1 MAPILGHAELLGWVR
16 RRWPQER
23 VWAGRRGLPARHRP
37 GWNRRVRR
45 RHDRAS
51 WEVKLL
57 VDHRERLVAERTPGQ
72 ATGWAAAGPNLEQA
86 TSRRPGSSQRH
97 STAWLTNA
105 AQEASR
111 VSIVCQAQVAGIGS
125 LTAPARQ
132 LDRERCHRVARS
144 APKLLALPGGR
155 TLTTANPTHRRHRRR
170 GTGPSAPAAPIA
182 SACRGWQPAAVCRP
196 VPYRDH
202 PAAPAGP
209 ARPTTSGA
217 APRVTPPA
225 KPWPPPFRRRI
236 ARAVYRHT
244 SSRPNNHPQHSHG
257 LAEESNLPRGRPV
270 DVRHRLHHDVGA
282 HRPAQGVAVL
292 VGVLEMDPAQA
303 A

>member
-1 MAPILGHAELLGWVR
+1 VSAA
-16 RRWPQER
+16 
-23 VWAGRRGLPARHRP
+23 
-37 GWNRRVRR
+37 

-97 STAWLTNA
+97 STAWLTKA

-182 SACRGWQPAAVCRP
+182 SACRGWQPAAACRP

-225 KPWPPPFRRRI
+225 KPWPPLQAP
-236 ARAVYRHT
+236 
-244 SSRPNNHPQHSHG
+244 
-257 LAEESNLPRGRPV
+257 
-270 DVRHRLHHDVGA
+270 
-282 HRPAQGVAVL
+282 HRPSRLPAHLKQTQQPSTAQPRPGRGATYPEGGPLMYDIVFTMTLAPT
-292 VGVLEMDPAQA
+292 DRPRA
-303 A
+303 